1 MTRKSLYAALPLESW
16 VLFYLLLYLP
26 NAMITKYLTSTD
38 QPGVGRPLTGL
49 ETMPASLIISLVL
62 TYIFIWLSG
71 WHRDA
76 HGKMFMGRRIPVP
89 TRYTFIS
96 GIGTAFILFTVPL
109 SFTIKDVSIPFMQLL
124 MRGDILVIAPL
135 VDFMFRRKVRWWSWA
150 ALAMVLAAM
159 SITLVDRG
167 GLKLPPIAIAT
178 IVLYTLGYFIRLGVM
193 TKIAKNGDS
202 AMVRRYFVEEK
213 VIALPLAVVILAIIS
228 ASGLGSGHGELRW
241 GFVDVWTSSAMWEI
255 FWIGF
260 TLTVI
265 SVVAIIILLDP
276 RENAYCVPLERA
288 ASLVAGVGATLLL
301 FWFWKLKEPR
311 TAELIGAAILIAAIV
326 MLSLAPRLFGKK
338 EAKPVGQAGSEKGN
352 QLNRL
357 LVEEC
362 NDEAK
367 V

>member
-26 NAMITKYLTSTD
+26 NAMITKLLTSTD

-62 TYIFIWLSG
+62 TYIFIWISG

-76 HGKMFMGRRIPVP
+76 HGRMFMGGRIPVP
-89 TRYTFIS
+89 TKYTFIS

-109 SFTIKDVSIPFMQLL
+109 SFTIQDVSIPFMQLL

-135 VDFMFRRKVRWWSWA
+135 VDFMFRRKVRWWSWT
-150 ALAMVLAAM
+150 ALVMVLVAM

-193 TKIAKNGDS
+193 TKTAKNGE
-202 AMVRRYFVEEK
+202 AALVRRYFVEEK

-228 ASGLGSGHGELRW
+228 ASGLGSGQDELRW
-241 GFVDVWTSSAMWEI
+241 GFVDVWTSSAMHEI

-301 FWFWKLKEPR
+301 SWFWGLKEPR
-311 TAELIGAAILIAAIV
+311 PAELVGAAILIAAIV
-326 MLSLAPRLFGKK
+326 MLSLAPRLFGEKK
-338 EAKPVGQAGSEKGN
+338 AEPAEAVGYQGGS
-352 QLNRL
+352 QLNRF
-357 LVEEC
+357 LVGEC
-362 NDEAK
+362 DDDT
-367 V
+367 